1 MISVVT
7 DSTSDLPRELAARHG
22 IRVVPTN
29 LIVAG
34 KSYEDG
40 TGFTREDFYT
50 RLPEISPPPTTAA
63 PSSGTFGQVYTELF
77 AQGTE
82 QIVSIHAA
90 SQLTAI
96 YSAARIAAESFENR
110 VHVVDSSSLT
120 LGLGFQA
127 LGAAEAIAQG
137 ASLPDILHIVENTR
151 RRVRVIAM
159 LDTLEYLRRSG
170 RVSHL
175 RAALGEVLRL
185 RLFVEV
191 RDGQVVPLERIRTRN
206 KALARLGD
214 LLQSLGPLE
223 RFAML
228 HTNAEADA
236 RKFIRKHYP
245 DSFLVNVTPVIG
257 AHVGPNALGYAVV
270 LADQ

>member
-7 DSTSDLPRELAARHG
+7 DSTSDLSHELAARHG
-22 IRVVPTN
+22 IRVIPTN
-29 LIVAG
+29 LIVDG
-34 KSYEDG
+34 QSYEDG

-50 RLPEISPPPTTAA
+50 RLPEMSPPPTTAA
-63 PSSGTFGQVYTELF
+63 PSSGTFEQAYTELF
-77 AQGTE
+77 AQGAE

-96 YSAARIAAESFENR
+96 YSAARIAAESFDNR

-127 LGAAEAIAQG
+127 LAAAEAIAQG
-137 ASLPDILHIVENTR
+137 ASLPNILHIIEETR

-191 RDGQVVPLERIRTRN
+191 RDGQVIPFERIRTRN
-206 KALARLGD
+206 KAITRLGEI
-214 LLQSLGPLE
+214 LQALGALE
-223 RFAML
+223 RFAVL

-236 RKFIRKHYP
+236 RQFARQRHP
-245 DSFLVNVTPVIG
+245 DSLLVNVTPVIG
-257 AHVGPNALGYAVV
+257 AHVGPNALGFAVV
-270 LADQ
+270 LTS